1 MARRYTLV
9 IHALNSGGAER
20 VLVSLANHWAEA
32 GVQVTVLTLAPLA
45 SDHYRLRAEVQR
57 VGLDLQQTS
66 RSPLQAVGNNL
77 RRIRRLRRA
86 IRESRPELVLSFTDR
101 MNVLTLLASRWQ
113 PWPVMIAERNDPR
126 YQLMG
131 RVWEFLRRASYPRCA
146 AAVVQTRP
154 VAAHLRTWIRNRPVF
169 VISNAAFPPQP
180 SRVIS
185 GNKRAAVQGTGG
197 EPPSLA
203 AMGRL
208 DHQKGFDLLIQA
220 FARIASRH
228 TAWRLRIAGQGAER
242 AALEALARR
251 FQLDSRVEFC
261 GWQDDPTP
269 FLKEAQ
275 LFVLSSRWEGFPNA
289 LLEAMSCGLP
299 AVSFDCP
306 SGPAEIIRHQLDGLL
321 VPPENVE
328 ELAAAMDRLMSDP
341 ELRRELGSRASEVV
355 TRFRAPAIYSA
366 WDQAVASVLST
377 AGGPLASR

>member
-1 MARRYTLV
+1 MAIRYTLV

-20 VLVSLANHWAEA
+20 VLANLANHWAEA
-32 GVQVTVLTLAPLA
+32 GVQVTLITLAPPA
-45 SDHYRLRAEVQR
+45 SDHYRLRAEVRR

-66 RSPLQAVGNNL
+66 RSPLQALENNL

-86 IRESRPELVLSFTDR
+86 IRETRPELVLSFTDR
-101 MNVLTLLASRWQ
+101 MNVLTLLASRRQ

-126 YQLMG
+126 HQPMG
-131 RVWEFLRRASYPRCA
+131 RVWEFLRRVSYPRCA

-154 VAAHLRTWIRNRPVF
+154 VAAYLKTWIPNRPVF
-169 VISNAAFPPQP
+169 VIPNAAFPPHP

-185 GNKRAAVQGTGG
+185 DNEQAVVQGTGG
-197 EPPSLA
+197 EPPTIA

-208 DHQKGFDLLIQA
+208 DHQKGFDLLIRA

-228 TAWRLRIAGQGAER
+228 AAWRLRIAGQGAER
-242 AALEALARR
+242 TALEAMARR
-251 FQLDSRVEFC
+251 VQLDTRVEFC
-261 GWQDDPTP
+261 GWQDDPNP
-269 FLKEAQ
+269 FLNAAQ

-299 AVSFDCP
+299 TVSFDCP

-341 ELRRELGSRASEVV
+341 ELRRKLGSRAREVV
-355 TRFRAPAIYSA
+355 TRFPAPAIYSA
-366 WDQAVASVLST
+366 WDQAVARFDEGRDPHRT
-377 AGGPLASR
+377 M